1 MPPASQTRTIALVTG
16 ASGGIGADLARIF
29 AREGH
34 DLALVAR
41 SRDKL
46 EALADEI
53 AATGRP
59 RPLVIA
65 LDLAAA
71 DGPAAVAAALAQANA
86 TAKFLVNNAGFGLS
100 GPAMAL
106 DREEQLGMVDLNI
119 RALVELTL
127 RLAPQLVVGKGRI
140 LNVASVAAF
149 LPGPGFAVYFASKAF
164 VLSFSQALSQELKPA
179 GVGVTAL
186 CPGATAT
193 GFQARAGFTTAMA
206 PDAATMTSMKVAEAG
221 FAGMMAGRRVV
232 VPGQLNKFAAGCAS
246 FAPRAWLLPVMARF
260 LMKRQFPT

>member
-1 MPPASQTRTIALVTG
+1 MPPTSQTRALAVVTG
-16 ASGGIGADLARIF
+16 ASGGIGGDLARIF
-29 AREGH
+29 ARDGH

-71 DGPAAVAAALAQANA
+71 EGPADVAGALAQAGA
-86 TAKFLVNNAGFGLS
+86 TAKFLVNNAGYGLT
-100 GPAMAL
+100 GAAMAL
-106 DREEQLGMVDLNI
+106 DRAEQLGMVDLNI
-119 RALVELTL
+119 RALADLTL
-127 RLAPQLVVGKGRI
+127 RLAPQVVASRGRI

-164 VLSFSQALSQELKPA
+164 VLSFSEALSQELKPQ
-179 GVGVTAL
+179 GVTVTAL

-193 GFQARAGFTTAMA
+193 GFQARAGFTTEMA
-206 PDAATMTSMKVAEAG
+206 PKGATMTSSEVAQAG
-221 FAGMMAGRRVV
+221 YAAMMAGRRIV
-232 VPGQLNKFAAGCAS
+232 VPGWFNAIAVRIAS
-246 FAPRAWLLPVMARF
+246 LAPRAWLLPVMARF
-260 LMKRQFPT
+260 LMKRQLPS

>member
-1 MPPASQTRTIALVTG
+1 MPPSSQTRALAVVTG
-16 ASGGIGADLARIF
+16 ASGGIGSDLARIF

-71 DGPAAVAAALAQANA
+71 DGPADVAGALAQANA
-86 TAKFLVNNAGFGLS
+86 SAKFLVNNAGYGLT
-100 GPAMAL
+100 GAAMAL
-106 DREEQLGMVDLNI
+106 DRADQLGMVDLNI
-119 RALVELTL
+119 RALVDLTL
-127 RLAPQLVVGKGRI
+127 RLAPQIVANRGRI

-164 VLSFSQALSQELKPA
+164 VLSFSQALSQELKPH
-179 GVGVTAL
+179 GVTVTAL

-193 GFQARAGFTTAMA
+193 GFQARAGFGPNMDVARLPGSTAME
-206 PDAATMTSMKVAEAG
+206 VAEAG
-221 FAGMMAGRRVV
+221 YAGLIAGRREV
-232 VPGQLNKFAAGCAS
+232 VPGTLNKLGAL
-246 FAPRAWLLPVMARF
+246 LLPF
-260 LMKRQFPT
+260 LPKALILAVI